1 MTERFMK
8 VETAPGEW
16 VAVAAH
22 PRDVYTV
29 TTCDGV
35 ESSAVVLSLNDFR
48 RLLALFPE
56 LREAPK
62 P

>member
-8 VETAPGEW
+8 VETAPGEY
-16 VAVAAH
+16 VCLQAY
-22 PRDVYTV
+22 PSGRYIL
-29 TTCDGV
+29 TTSDGI
-35 ESSAVVLSLNDFR
+35 ESSAVDLSLDQLR
-48 RLLALFPE
+48 SLLALFPE

>member
-8 VETAPGEW
+8 VETAPGEY
-16 VAVAAH
+16 VA
-22 PRDVYTV
+22 PLGYPSGRYIL
-29 TTCDGV
+29 TTSDGI
-35 ESSAVVLSLNDFR
+35 ESSGVNMTLEQFR
-48 RLLALFPE
+48 SLLAPFPE

>member
-1 MTERFMK
+1 MTERFVK
-8 VETAPGEW
+8 VEAQDGEYVTLQRVPDGW
-16 VAVAAH
+16 FIL
-22 PRDVYTV
+22 

-35 ESSAVVLSLNDFR
+35 ESAAVALDLEQMR